1 MNENYTFRTEQVK
14 HLPTEIYNRVWR
26 WQYMLRKSIARFF
39 KMKAYILR
47 REITQPYLYTEQ
59 PYIYTE
65 E

>member
-1 MNENYTFRTEQVK
+1 MNDNYTFRTEQVNY
-14 HLPTEIYNRVWR
+14 LPTKIYNRVWR

-47 REITQPYLYTEQ
+47 REMTQPCLYKEQ
-59 PYIYTE
+59 PHLYIE